1 MGVPGDRYHLR
12 VEIGG
17 KVDGGTHN
25 CIIASVH
32 HDAQMSTLTAG
43 SPEQRPG
50 PCLYRPGFAGAAR
63 QGRAMPVVARS
74 IVAVASGDEQP
85 DGRGQPGDGQHQR
98 QPEQRQ
104 PEQRQSGFVV
114 ARPFG
119 IPVYVSPYWFIIA
132 GVFIIIYANNLSATL
147 SGNVRY
153 VVAAAF
159 VVLLYVSVLIHELSH
174 SVVARGYGLPV
185 RRILLYPLGGVS
197 EIEREAQSP
206 GREFAVAAA
215 GPALSLL
222 LGLLGWGLSRLAPY
236 GVTGALIRQLMVA
249 NLIVGVF
256 NLLPGLP
263 LDGGR
268 MLRAVIW
275 ALTRKPGAA
284 TIAAAWVGRVLALG
298 LLAIP
303 FFSSGLRGGDIV
315 STLWVVVI
323 AAFMWTGASQSIKAT
338 RFRERIPALQ
348 ARRLARKVISVP
360 ASTPLAEALRQAE
373 EAGARA
379 VVVVDHDNKP
389 IAIVNE
395 AAVMATPPQ
404 RRPWV
409 DTGSMARTI
418 DPGLV
423 LSADLQGMALLDA
436 IRRAP
441 ASEYLLVDPAGEVVG
456 VLAARD
462 LDQVFAGV

>member
-1 MGVPGDRYHLR
+1 
-12 VEIGG
+12 
-17 KVDGGTHN
+17 
-25 CIIASVH
+25 
-32 HDAQMSTLTAG
+32 
-43 SPEQRPG
+43 
-50 PCLYRPGFAGAAR
+50 
-63 QGRAMPVVARS
+63 
-74 IVAVASGDEQP
+74 VASGQEEQP
-85 DGRGQPGDGQHQR
+85 DRREQSNRGQGSPAQH
-98 QPEQRQ
+98 
-104 PEQRQSGFVV
+104 GIVV

-119 IPVYVSPYWFIIA
+119 IPVYVSPYWFVIA
-132 GVFIIIYANNLSATL
+132 GVFIIIYANDLSSAI
-147 SGNVRY
+147 SGDTRY
-153 VVAAAF
+153 IVAAAF
-159 VVLLYVSVLIHELSH
+159 VVLLYLSVLVHELSH

-197 EIEREAQSP
+197 EIEREAPTP
-206 GREFAVAAA
+206 GREFAVAGA
-215 GPALSLL
+215 GPALSLAL
-222 LGLLGWGLSRLAPY
+222 AAIGWGIAQLAPD
-236 GVTGALIRQLMVA
+236 GVTGALIRQLMFA

-275 ALTRKPGAA
+275 KITKKPTQA
-284 TIAAAWVGRVLALG
+284 TIAAAWVGRALALG

-303 FFSSGLRGGDIV
+303 FFSGGLAGGDIV

-323 AAFMWTGASQSIKAT
+323 AAFMWTGATQSIKAS
-338 RFRERIPALQ
+338 RFRERLPALQ
-348 ARRLARKVISVP
+348 ARRLARKAISVP
-360 ASTPLAEALRQAE
+360 ANTPLAESIRQAD

-379 VVVVDHDNKP
+379 VVIVDHDSKP

-409 DTGSMARTI
+409 DTGSMARSV
-418 DPGLV
+418 DPGLI

-436 IRRAP
+436 IRRSPAP
-441 ASEYLLVDPAGEVVG
+441 EYLLVDSTGQVIG

>member
-1 MGVPGDRYHLR
+1 MRGLPLPPD
-12 VEIGG
+12 
-17 KVDGGTHN
+17 
-25 CIIASVH
+25 
-32 HDAQMSTLTAG
+32 
-43 SPEQRPG
+43 
-50 PCLYRPGFAGAAR
+50 
-63 QGRAMPVVARS
+63 ARS
-74 IVAVASGDEQP
+74 IGDVASGQEEQP
-85 DGRGQPGDGQHQR
+85 DRRDQSNRGQHGI
-98 QPEQRQ
+98 
-104 PEQRQSGFVV
+104 VV

-119 IPVYVSPYWFIIA
+119 IPVYISPYWFIIA
-132 GVFIIIYANNLSATL
+132 GVFIVIYANDLSASL
-147 SGNVRY
+147 SGNMRY

-159 VVLLYVSVLIHELSH
+159 VILLYVSVLVHELAH

-197 EIEREAQSP
+197 EIEREAPTP
-206 GREFAVAAA
+206 GREFIVAGA
-215 GPALSLL
+215 GPALSLV
-222 LGLLGWGLSRLAPY
+222 LGAVGWGLAQLVPY
-236 GVTGALIRQLMVA
+236 GVAGALIRQLMVA
-249 NLIVGVF
+249 NIIVGVF

-275 ALTRKPGAA
+275 KVTGKPTTA
-284 TIAAAWVGRVLALG
+284 TIAAAWVGRALALA

-303 FFSSGLRGGDIV
+303 FFSGRLVGGDIV

-323 AAFMWTGASQSIKAT
+323 AGFMWTGASQSIKAT
-338 RFRERIPALQ
+338 RFRERLPALQ
-348 ARRLARKVISVP
+348 ARRLARKAISVS
-360 ASTPLAEALRQAE
+360 ASTPLAEAIRQAD

-379 VVVVDHDNKP
+379 IVVVDHESKP

-395 AAVMATPPQ
+395 AAVTATPPQ

-418 DPGLV
+418 DPSLV
-423 LSADLQGMALLDA
+423 LNADLQGMALLDA
-436 IRRAP
+436 LRRAP
-441 ASEYLLVDPAGEVVG
+441 ATEYLLVDSAGQVVG